1 MLIDLDLLGIIP
13 FLFRYQNVRVICEF
27 YFKYEREFDSTI
39 NLLDNLFI
47 PNIMNYAGD
56 CPIFTSGKCI
66 CNVLMV
72 WLK

>member
-1 MLIDLDLLGIIP
+1 MLIDLNLLGIIP

-39 NLLDNLFI
+39 NLLDNLCI

-56 CPIFTSGKCI
+56 CPIFASGKCI